1 MAEVGHYPLVRAVRE
16 AAERRPAVFHT
27 PGHKRGR
34 WRSDDAV
41 LPAAGLLWSW
51 DGGDAVWS
59 PAHGHRLAE
68 LIEEAGRLAARVW
81 GAERTWFLWNGA
93 TAGVLA
99 MVAATVGPGG
109 ELVLPREVHRSAIDA
124 LVLSGGRPVFVPP
137 RWLEGWELPLP
148 PLARDVA
155 AALADRKGSRARWG
169 PAVLAVNPT
178 YYGVCPDL
186 AEMVRVARPRPVL
199 VDEAH
204 GAHLPF
210 YPGRALPHGLASGAR
225 LVVHSAHK
233 TLAALTQ
240 AALLHLG
247 KTEHADPA
255 EPAESRVG
263 MFLGM
268 LQSTSPQ
275 PALLVSLDAL
285 RGQLQR
291 NGERAVAA
299 AVEAARQARAG
310 IVAAGPFRCLAPA
323 DLPGPWALDETRLV
337 VDVTGAGL
345 TGLQAFRFLV
355 EEANVWPEMADFRR
369 VVFIFTAADADVGA
383 ARADTFAAGGEAA
396 AFAEADAATAGL
408 AGDAEAAVASSPVGR
423 LVSAFAALWEAAR
436 EGRLG
441 AARPG
446 RMMLPQRL
454 PPPGPQVLTPRE
466 AVMGRVR
473 RVPWSEACGEVS
485 ADLVTPYPPGTPL
498 LVPGERIGAEVVEW
512 ARQALACGWELR
524 GTGGSA
530 ESGVYVVDA
539 PAQP

>member
-1 MAEVGHYPLVRAVRE
+1 MAEAGHYPLVRAVRE
-16 AAERRPAVFHT
+16 AAERKPAVFHT

-59 PAHGHRLAE
+59 PVHRHRLAE

-81 GAERTWFLWNGA
+81 GAERTWLLWNGA

-99 MVAATVGPGG
+99 MVAAAVGPGA

-155 AALADRKGSRARWG
+155 AALADREGSRARPG

-178 YYGVCPDL
+178 YYGVCPNL

-247 KTEHADPA
+247 QTENGDPA
-255 EPAESRVG
+255 EPPASRVG

-285 RGQLQR
+285 RGQLER
-291 NGERAVAA
+291 NGEQAVAA

-310 IVAAGPFRCLAPA
+310 IMAAGPFRCLGPG
-323 DLPGPWALDETRLV
+323 DLPAPWALDETRLV

-369 VVFIFTAADADVGA
+369 VVFIFTAADADA
-383 ARADTFAAGGEAA
+383 AAANAHTAAAEAA
-396 AFAEADAATAGL
+396 AAAGADAAGACGVAADT
-408 AGDAEAAVASSPVGR
+408 EAAVASSPVRR
-423 LVSAFAALWEAAR
+423 LVSAFAALWQAAR
-436 EGRLG
+436 EGRVG
-441 AARPG
+441 ARRPG
-446 RMMLPQRL
+446 RMVLPERL

-466 AVMGRVR
+466 AVLGRVR
-473 RVPWSEACGEVS
+473 RVAWSEACGEVS

-512 ARQALACGWELR
+512 ARQARACGWELR
-524 GTGGSA
+524 GIGGSGEA
-530 ESGVYVVDA
+530 GVYVVDA